1 MIQRITHD
9 TTSGDT
15 SVDFRVERK
24 VKTGLGVVECND
36 SRWRVQSG
44 ILVGYDASGS
54 KIGVLYA
61 RVVVKPQDESVAAV
75 VVGYR

>member
-1 MIQRITHD
+1 MIQRITRD

-44 ILVGYDASGS
+44 ILAGYDVSGVEDRCTIRSSSCQAS
-54 KIGVLYA
+54 
-61 RVVVKPQDESVAAV
+61 R
-75 VVGYR
+75 